1 MSDGD
6 ANRNAGSDL
15 PNGGYTAMR
24 RCFVNAPRCTFQP
37 KAHRSRDR
45 QGAVGRVI
53 S

>member
-1 MSDGD
+1 MFDGD

-15 PNGGYTAMR
+15 PNDYAAMR
-24 RCFVNAPRCTFQP
+24 RCFVNAPRYTFQP

-45 QGAVGRVI
+45 QGAVGQVV